1 MWYGWGVILGE
12 RPFGETLAQ
21 LRISSGLTMAQAAE
35 RMGTTPSLW
44 GRLEKGTVPN
54 PKYEL
59 MMRALKALDA
69 VIEIKVKPR
78 AASWHFDQ

>member
-1 MWYGWGVILGE
+1 
-12 RPFGETLAQ
+12 
-21 LRISSGLTMAQAAE
+21 MAQAAE
-35 RMGTTPSLW
+35 RMGTAPSLW

-78 AASWHFDQ
+78 AASWHFEQ